1 MEIDSGG
8 AAESQQWQEEAL
20 VQTQR
25 SLQGT
30 EAVTIR

>member
-1 MEIDSGG
+1 MDTDSGG
-8 AAESQQWQEEAL
+8 AAESKQCQKEAQ